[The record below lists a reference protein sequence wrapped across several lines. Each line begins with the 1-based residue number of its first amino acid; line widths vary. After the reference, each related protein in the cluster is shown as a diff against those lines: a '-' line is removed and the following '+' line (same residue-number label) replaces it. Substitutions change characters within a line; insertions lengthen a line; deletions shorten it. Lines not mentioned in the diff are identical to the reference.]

1 MLKSDDKLSKT
12 VINVSNVFV
21 YGAQNTI
28 STENEGR
35 SQAARQWQN
44 RMATQ
49 VLVSNKVEKKVS
61 L

>member
-35 SQAARQWQN
+35 SQAARQ
-44 RMATQ
+44 
-49 VLVSNKVEKKVS
+49 
-61 L
+61 